1 MVGVGLAYVT
11 DGYWWLVLVPLGAM
25 FTTLIL
31 VVFIGEGV
39 REAFD
44 PKVFSRLR

>member
-1 MVGVGLAYVT
+1 MINVGLSNITRY
-11 DGYWWLVLVPLGAM
+11 WLVVVPFSAM
-25 FTTLIL
+25 FITLTL
-31 VVFIGEGV
+31 VVFIGEGI

>member
-1 MVGVGLAYVT
+1 MIGVGLANLRQY
-11 DGYWWLVLVPLGAM
+11 WLVLVPFSAL
-25 FTTLIL
+25 FLTLTL
-31 VVFIGEGV
+31 VVFIGEGI

>member
-1 MVGVGLAYVT
+1 VF
-11 DGYWWLVLVPLGAM
+11 PLSAL
-25 FTTLIL
+25 FLTLMM
-31 VVFIGEGV
+31 VVFIGEAI